1 MASGRTAR
9 RALPGRRSPGG
20 FTLLELMISL
30 ALLGVILAMAYS
42 AFSTAL
48 AAVPRGERA
57 LDRAA
62 RLRMASSI
70 LARQVRSIVNYPAF
84 TDDEVHPY
92 FWGEPTS
99 FGFITAAPQ
108 RRGGEGLGWVTYW
121 LTDEGA
127 LAMAERSV
135 FSTRSVSGDEPERS
149 SETVLLDGIEGARFE
164 YLRLEGDESEWVG
177 RWDSLEEQSLPGA
190 IRVTLEGVGTGGSA
204 WIQEIPVVA
213 VVYGLGAY
221 DAELGL
227 FDDFDRSGF
236 EDEGDEEGF

>member
-1 MASGRTAR
+1 MVSVGPAAR
-9 RALPGRRSPGG
+9 PGRRAGG

-48 AAVPRGERA
+48 AAVPRGENA
-57 LDRAA
+57 IDRAA

-70 LARQVRSIVNYPAF
+70 MARQVRSIVNYPAF

-121 LTDEGA
+121 VTEDGA
-127 LAMAERSV
+127 LAMAERSI

-149 SETVLLDGIEGARFE
+149 AETVLLRGIEGARFQ
-164 YLRLEGDESEWVG
+164 YLRLDGDESEWVG
-177 RWDSLEEQSLPGA
+177 RWDALEEQSLPGA
-190 IRVTLEGVGTGGSA
+190 IRVTLEGVGTGGST
-204 WIQEIPVVA
+204 WVQEIPIVA

-227 FDDFDRSGF
+227 FDDSDRLDF
-236 EDEGDEEGF
+236 EGDGDDGDL